1 MAITKHSG
9 RIVKTISIGISLLV
23 AGCVFHALED
33 TNDIHVQ
40 TEPDEVE
47 AQRIEINKLLV
58 ANHPHFTEGKPRS
71 PSLNVDAFDFMLGQ
85 SVQKF
90 PTLFGDHWK
99 FVELQVE
106 SSSQMDE
113 RIKAWIANRN
123 LRNTAGKT
131 YLKFHSAIGRTFGYN
146 AQEDFLVFE
155 VTNQEITAWEL
166 FPITLY

>member
-1 MAITKHSG
+1 MSIL
-9 RIVKTISIGISLLV
+9 KTIVIGISLLV
-23 AGCVFHALED
+23 VGCGFQSLED
-33 TNDIHVQ
+33 TKDIQ
-40 TEPDEVE
+40 LQNELDEVE

-113 RIKAWIANRN
+113 RIEAWIVNRN
-123 LRNTAGKT
+123 PHNNAGRT
-131 YLKFHSAIGRTFGYN
+131 YLKFHSAIGRTFGYD

-155 VTNQEITAWEL
+155 VTDQEITAWEL